1 VATISEVKE
10 ALQGETGI
18 PAASQVLSR
27 KLYKVEQEP
36 DHASRGIHDDQPW
49 EMTEELEDDGRTL
62 ADLGIRQDFTL
73 LHLRIKKKGNSN
85 TPGMLQRSSLKCR
98 KVVKGCASSGHSNGC
113 IAYACMTAT
122 S

>member
-1 VATISEVKE
+1 MKE

-27 KLYKVEQEP
+27 KLYKVEQEL
-36 DHASRGIHDDQPW
+36 DHASRGIHDNQPW
-49 EMTEELEDDGRTL
+49 EMMDELEDDGRTL
-62 ADLGIRQDFTL
+62 ADLGIRQDPTL
-73 LHLRIKKKGNSN
+73 LHLRIKKKGKSN
-85 TPGMLQRSSLKCR
+85 TPGMCELQRSSLKCR